1 MSRFHTLL
9 VESSRAIARIT
20 LNRPERR
27 NAFDALMAD
36 ELREAFEEVGGDP
49 SVRGAVLAGAGPAF
63 CAGADLRW
71 MSPESPVSEAQARED
86 ADRLIRM
93 YRAIDECPCPVI
105 GRVHGSAF
113 GGGVGLAAVC
123 DIVVAADD
131 TLFALSEVKLGLVP
145 AVIAPF
151 LLRKAGESFVR
162 RYCLTGEAFSASV
175 AKQFNLV
182 HDVVGKDGLE
192 KRIDEL
198 IEAVL
203 QLAPSASQHTKA
215 LVRRILR
222 LPDADRWTVCAQANA
237 EARLSAEAREGLQAF
252 LEKRAPAWAAERTE
266 HGEPITPDGAR
277 RQA

>member
-1 MSRFHTLL
+1 
-9 VESSRAIARIT
+9 
-20 LNRPERR
+20 
-27 NAFDALMAD
+27 
-36 ELREAFEEVGGDP
+36 
-49 SVRGAVLAGAGPAF
+49 
-63 CAGADLRW
+63 
-71 MSPESPVSEAQARED
+71 
-86 ADRLIRM
+86 M

-105 GRVHGSAF
+105 GRIHGSAF
-113 GGGVGLAAVC
+113 GGGVGLLAVC

-131 TLFALSEVKLGLVP
+131 TVFALSEIKLGLVP

-162 RYCLTGEAFSASV
+162 RYCLTGEVFSALA

-182 HDVVGKDGLE
+182 HDVVAKDGLT

-215 LVRRILR
+215 LFRRILR

-237 EARLSAEAREGLQAF
+237 EARLSAEAREGLRAF

-266 HGEPITPDGAR
+266 HGEPVAPDHAPR
-277 RQA
+277 RA

>member
-1 MSRFHTLL
+1 MPRFSTLL
-9 VESSRAIARIT
+9 VESSRGIAHVT

-36 ELREAFEEVGGDP
+36 ELHEAFEELGGDP
-49 SVRGAVLAGAGPAF
+49 SVRGVVLAGAGPAF

-71 MSPESPVSEAQARED
+71 MSPDSPVSEARARED
-86 ADRLIRM
+86 AERLIRM

-105 GRVHGSAF
+105 GRIHGSAF
-113 GGGVGLAAVC
+113 GGGVGLLAVC

-131 TLFALSEVKLGLVP
+131 TVFALSEIKLGLVP

-162 RYCLTGEAFSASV
+162 RYCLTGEVFSAAA

-182 HDVVGKDGLE
+182 HDVVAKDGLA
-192 KRIDEL
+192 KRIGEL

-215 LVRRILR
+215 LFRRILR

-237 EARLSAEAREGLQAF
+237 ETRLSAEAREGLRAF
-252 LEKRAPAWAAERTE
+252 LEKRAPAWAVERTE
-266 HGEPITPDGAR
+266 HGEPIAPDNASR
-277 RQA
+277 RA

>member
-1 MSRFHTLL
+1 MPRFHTLL
-9 VESSRAIARIT
+9 VESSRGIAHVT

-36 ELREAFEEVGGDP
+36 ELREAFEELGGDP
-49 SVRGAVLAGAGPAF
+49 SVRGVILAGAGPAF

-71 MSPESPVSEAQARED
+71 MSPDSPVSEAQARED
-86 ADRLIRM
+86 AERLIRM
-93 YRAIDECPCPVI
+93 YRAIDECPCPLI
-105 GRVHGSAF
+105 GRVHGSVF

-131 TLFALSEVKLGLVP
+131 TVFALSEVKLGLVP

-175 AKQFNLV
+175 AKHFNLV
-182 HDVVGKDGLE
+182 HDVVEKDGLE

-203 QLAPSASQHTKA
+203 QLAPSASQYTKA
-215 LVRRILR
+215 LFRRILR

-237 EARLSAEAREGLQAF
+237 ETRLSVEAREGLRAF
-252 LEKRAPAWAAERTE
+252 LEKRAPAWAAERTK
-266 HGEPITPDGAR
+266 HGEPIAPDGAPR
-277 RQA
+277 RA

>member
-36 ELREAFEEVGGDP
+36 ELREAFEELGGDS

-71 MSPESPVSEAQARED
+71 MSPDSPVSETQARED

-131 TLFALSEVKLGLVP
+131 TVFALSEVKLGLVP

-162 RYCLTGEAFSASV
+162 CYCLTGEPFSASV

-182 HDVVGKDGLE
+182 HDVVEKDGLE

-215 LVRRILR
+215 LFRRILR
-222 LPDADRWTVCAQANA
+222 LPEADRWTVCAQANA
-237 EARLSAEAREGLQAF
+237 EARVSAEAREGLRAF
-252 LEKRAPAWAAERTE
+252 VEKRAPAWAVERTE
-266 HGEPITPDGAR
+266 HGEPIAPDVAR
-277 RQA
+277 RPA

>member
-1 MSRFHTLL
+1 MPRFDTLL
-9 VESSRAIARIT
+9 VESSRGIAHVT

-27 NAFDALMAD
+27 NAFDAHMAD
-36 ELREAFEEVGGDP
+36 ELHEAFEQLGGDP
-49 SVRGAVLAGAGPAF
+49 SVRGVVLTGAGPAF

-71 MSPESPVSEAQARED
+71 MSPDSPMSEAQARED
-86 ADRLIRM
+86 AERLIRM

-105 GRVHGSAF
+105 GRIHGSAF
-113 GGGVGLAAVC
+113 GGGVGLLAVC

-131 TLFALSEVKLGLVP
+131 TVFALSEIKLGLVP

-162 RYCLTGEAFSASV
+162 RYCLTGEVFSALA

-182 HDVVGKDGLE
+182 HDVVAKDGLT

-215 LVRRILR
+215 LFRRILR

-237 EARLSAEAREGLQAF
+237 EARLSAEAREGLRAF

-266 HGEPITPDGAR
+266 HGEPVAPDHAPR
-277 RQA
+277 RA

>member
-1 MSRFHTLL
+1 MPRFSTLL
-9 VESSRAIARIT
+9 VESSRGIARVT

-36 ELREAFEEVGGDP
+36 ELREAFEELGGDP
-49 SVRGAVLAGAGPAF
+49 SVRGVILAGAGPAF

-71 MSPESPVSEAQARED
+71 MSPDPPVSEAQARED
-86 ADRLIRM
+86 AERLVRM

-105 GRVHGSAF
+105 GRVHGSVF

-123 DIVVAADD
+123 DIVVAVGD
-131 TLFALSEVKLGLVP
+131 TVFALSEVKLGLVP

-175 AKQFNLV
+175 AKHFNLV
-182 HDVVGKDGLE
+182 HDVVEKDGLE

-203 QLAPSASQHTKA
+203 QLAPSASQYTKA
-215 LVRRILR
+215 LFRRILR

-237 EARLSAEAREGLQAF
+237 ETRLSAEAREGLRAF
-252 LEKRAPAWAAERTE
+252 LEKRAPAWTAKRTK
-266 HGEPITPDGAR
+266 HGEPIAPDGAPR
-277 RQA
+277 RA

>member
-1 MSRFHTLL
+1 MPRFSTLL
-9 VESSRAIARIT
+9 VESSRGIAHVT

-36 ELREAFEEVGGDP
+36 ELHEAFEELGGDP
-49 SVRGAVLAGAGPAF
+49 SVRGVVLAGAGPAF

-71 MSPESPVSEAQARED
+71 MSPDSSVSEARARED
-86 ADRLIRM
+86 AERLIRM

-105 GRVHGSAF
+105 GRIHGSAF
-113 GGGVGLAAVC
+113 GGGVGLLAVC

-131 TLFALSEVKLGLVP
+131 TVFALSEIKLGLVP

-162 RYCLTGEAFSASV
+162 RYCLTGEVFSAAA

-182 HDVVGKDGLE
+182 HDVVAKDGLA
-192 KRIDEL
+192 KRIGEL

-215 LVRRILR
+215 LFRRILR

-237 EARLSAEAREGLQAF
+237 ETRLSAEAREGLRAF
-252 LEKRAPAWAAERTE
+252 LEKRAPAWAVERTE
-266 HGEPITPDGAR
+266 HGEPIAPDNASR
-277 RQA
+277 RA

>member
-1 MSRFHTLL
+1 MPRFSTLL
-9 VESSRAIARIT
+9 VESSRGIAHVT

-36 ELREAFEEVGGDP
+36 ELHEAFEELGGDP
-49 SVRGAVLAGAGPAF
+49 SVRGVVLAGAGPAF
-63 CAGADLRW
+63 CAGADLR
-71 MSPESPVSEAQARED
+71 
-86 ADRLIRM
+86 M

-105 GRVHGSAF
+105 GRIHGSAF
-113 GGGVGLAAVC
+113 GGGVGLLAVC

-131 TLFALSEVKLGLVP
+131 TVFALSEIKLGLVP

-162 RYCLTGEAFSASV
+162 RYCLTGEVFSAAA

-182 HDVVGKDGLE
+182 HDVVAKDGLA
-192 KRIDEL
+192 KRIGEL

-215 LVRRILR
+215 LFRRILR

-237 EARLSAEAREGLQAF
+237 ETRLSAEAREGLRAF
-252 LEKRAPAWAAERTE
+252 LEKRAPAWAVERTE
-266 HGEPITPDGAR
+266 HGEPIAPDNASR
-277 RQA
+277 RA